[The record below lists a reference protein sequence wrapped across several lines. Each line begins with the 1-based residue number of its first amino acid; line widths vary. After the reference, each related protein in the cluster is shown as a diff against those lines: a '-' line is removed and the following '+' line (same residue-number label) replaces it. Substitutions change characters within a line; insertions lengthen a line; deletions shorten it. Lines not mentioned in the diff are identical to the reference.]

1 MGREVS
7 LLQPLRWWNINGI
20 HLCRLAGFLRQF
32 RPFPSL
38 LHDCYWAVTYTR
50 PVVYAQL
57 VRLAFSMFR
66 AASPRL
72 GCMPSYLNVAISW
85 TSSILMCPWLVLIW
99 PVYPLFMHIQQPQR
113 AWFPTPYGQEETG
126 TTTADLPR
134 PANAYIYIVPGI
146 PPFCL
151 SMRSTFRWQNIL
163 LQSCSRRARL
173 HTNWISFLSMA
184 KHTQTATAVHAAAYR
199 LFQRQPA
206 FARECVYKGFE
217 THQRYSFNNTD
228 TNGMP
233 GLGGTRIHISKSRRF
248 WEWVTI
254 TTIDGNWSH
263 SLWWYGNIAGQITT
277 QYLWSR
283 GIVRLAIH
291 HGVHD

>member
-32 RPFPSL
+32 QPFPSL
-38 LHDCYWAVTYTR
+38 LHDCYWAVTYTW

-126 TTTADLPR
+126 TTTPTYLGPLTLTYISYPVFLPFACR
-134 PANAYIYIVPGI
+134 WGAHLGGRIYSSSRVRVELGCIRIGYLFCQWPNTLKQRRLYTQLHIDYSNDNQPLPVNAYIKV
-146 PPFCL
+146 
-151 SMRSTFRWQNIL
+151 
-163 LQSCSRRARL
+163 
-173 HTNWISFLSMA
+173 
-184 KHTQTATAVHAAAYR
+184 
-199 LFQRQPA
+199 
-206 FARECVYKGFE
+206 
-217 THQRYSFNNTD
+217 
-228 TNGMP
+228 
-233 GLGGTRIHISKSRRF
+233 SKSTRG
-248 WEWVTI
+248 V
-254 TTIDGNWSH
+254 H
-263 SLWWYGNIAGQITT
+263 STT
-277 QYLWSR
+277 QILMECLGWEEQESKKNQWYCAQMVSR
-283 GIVRLAIH
+283 YAFFWPILVVR
-291 HGVHD
+291 